1 MSDTERIKSLLQ
13 GKNILVAED
22 QVIPAMGLEVKLRY
36 SGVHSIRICD
46 RMAACMSVIDGDFFE
61 PDAAIIDI
69 DMAGKDGRELAR
81 ELQARGIPFIFHT
94 GSTDADQIAS
104 EFGGA
109 QVVQKPS
116 TEAEI
121 LKAVAALF
129 ETQDRDEAG
138 DASEN
143 GDADGNGDAEEGGSA
158 NSAGAR

>member
-129 ETQDRDEAG
+129 ETQDG
-138 DASEN
+138 N
-143 GDADGNGDAEEGGSA
+143 GDADGKGDADEGGSA

>member
-129 ETQDRDEAG
+129 ETQDG
-138 DASEN
+138 N
-143 GDADGNGDAEEGGSA
+143 GDADGKDDAKEGGSA
-158 NSAGAR
+158 NSAGAH